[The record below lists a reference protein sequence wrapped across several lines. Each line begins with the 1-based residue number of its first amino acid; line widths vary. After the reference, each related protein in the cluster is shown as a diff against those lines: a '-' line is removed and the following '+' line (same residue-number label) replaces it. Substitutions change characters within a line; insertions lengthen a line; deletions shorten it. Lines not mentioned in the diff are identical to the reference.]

1 MYKFKEYTNDF
12 IKLPRSIGGQKIVG
26 EFKDLQDFISHVFP
40 TLNRSNDIPEAVV
53 LTPKNK
59 NMNEINEMCL
69 ERYRPDDDIITV
81 KSNDRPYVP
90 EESNQT
96 LFSNINVLPLL
107 SWFFP

>member
-1 MYKFKEYTNDF
+1 MYKFKEYTDDF
-12 IKLPRSIGGQKIVG
+12 IKLPRSIGGQNIVG

-90 EESNQT
+90 EESN
-96 LFSNINVLPLL
+96 
-107 SWFFP
+107 